1 MSVTFFIPQA
11 PLVKSFPY
19 PDDEPDYVEYVPAAP
34 FIELNMAN
42 SNAADVLE
50 KIAPWADPYCGT
62 WEESEL
68 RRVQRATMLVLNR
81 DPASLVKESVQ
92 EGNFYECGRDMDY
105 VTNRLTQMLTL
116 VTVAL
121 QHGFRVSYG

>member
-1 MSVTFFIPQA
+1 MSVTFFIPDA
-11 PLVKSFPY
+11 PTEVVYPY
-19 PDDEPDYVEYVPAAP
+19 PDEPEYRETRPVAP

-62 WEESEL
+62 WGEGEL

-81 DPASLVKESVQ
+81 DPASLVKAPVQ
-92 EGNFYECGRDMDY
+92 DGNFYECGRDMDY
-105 VTNRLTQMLTL
+105 VTRRLTQMLTL

-121 QHGFRVSYG
+121 QHGLSVSYG